1 MRAGPRQGISH
12 VPEATASALVQ
23 ELSLAYY
30 DMFAVVSSTFKT
42 VRRCVC
48 VANGVNQSLK
58 LISPEEENQH
68 CMGSVLRIHSAL
80 FICGGTSSP

>member
-12 VPEATASALVQ
+12 FPEATASALVQ

-30 DMFAVVSSTFKT
+30 DMFAVVSSTFKI

-48 VANGVNQSLK
+48 VADGVNQSLK
-58 LISPEEENQH
+58 FIFLGEENQR
-68 CMGSVLRIHSAL
+68 CMDSVLLIHSSL